1 MSPPG
6 ATKRC
11 SRSRAVERKA
21 VHSVVDAVPAG
32 VAQQRVEATRDLGS
46 VTEQVVV
53 GFGVGRRVRAE
64 RGLLDVAQAVKV
76 DARIANAVAVV
87 SPLPTSIVASAV
99 QGELDAV
106 RAHLAEV
113 RAERDELKAQRTR
126 LQADVDELRRLL
138 EDSRQR
144 VAALERELNG
154 GVRGLLQRTFRR

>member
-1 MSPPG
+1 MTEDEVVAVQEAARRLG
-6 ATKRC
+6 RTVDTLRRWR
-11 SRSRAVERKA
+11 RSGVIAFEQGTDEKGRALVRMGPLLAAAAGHAKETRPRPSLGQTPTHA
-21 VHSVVDAVPAG
+21 PVPAAG
-32 VAQQRVEATRDLGS
+32 
-46 VTEQVVV
+46 
-53 GFGVGRRVRAE
+53 
-64 RGLLDVAQAVKV
+64 
-76 DARIANAVAVV
+76 
-87 SPLPTSIVASAV
+87 